1 MKQKKSDKKLSLNK
15 QTVADLTVDD
25 LRGVRGGADSSKEC
39 LLFDDLTDV
48 SLGICSEET
57 LC

>member
-1 MKQKKSDKKLSLNK
+1 MKQKESDKKLSLNK

-25 LRGVRGGADSSKEC
+25 LRGVRGGDSSKEC

>member
-1 MKQKKSDKKLSLNK
+1 MKQKKSDKKLFLNK
-15 QTVADLTVDD
+15 QTVADLTIDD
-25 LRGVRGGADSSKEC
+25 LGAVRGGDSSKEC
-39 LLFDDLTDV
+39 LLFDDLTTV